1 MYEVSVEAA
10 FRASHRV
17 QDQHGDLEPAHEHD
31 WHVRATFVGPEL
43 DEAGILVDFV
53 AAQRKL
59 RETVALLHGTDLNE
73 CPVMKDLGPSAER
86 VAKVIYDLMAQE
98 MPLCRLLDRVRVEE
112 APGCTA
118 SYVAPRVR

>member
-10 FRASHRV
+10 FKASHRV

-43 DEAGILVDFV
+43 DEAGILVDFI

-59 RETVALLHGTDLNE
+59 RETVALLDGTDLNE
-73 CPVMKDLGPSAER
+73 CPAMKGLGPSAER

-98 MPLCRLLDRVRVEE
+98 TPLCGLLDRVRVEE

-118 SYVAPRVR
+118 SYVAPRTR